1 MNNYFNELELIVFS
15 KKAGKLYDLIV
26 LIDKPL
32 ASYEP
37 EAQDLCHKII
47 KSIQS
52 IKNNLTYL
60 ILDHK
65 KFADSANKST
75 KVMSF
80 GVRES
85 NRANILLAPTL
96 EQLLANPVLK
106 KQLWEQLQIFCK
118 S

>member
-1 MNNYFNELELIVFS
+1 MNNYFAELELIAFS
-15 KKAGKLYDLIV
+15 KKADKVYDLIV
-26 LIDKPL
+26 LLDKPL

-60 ILDHK
+60 ILDYK
-65 KFADSANKST
+65 KFANSANKST

-80 GVRES
+80 GAGES
-85 NRANILLAPTL
+85 NQASTLLAPTL
-96 EQLLANPVLK
+96 EQLQANPALK
-106 KQLWEQLQIFCK
+106 KQLWEQLQVFIK
-118 S
+118 V